1 LRTDLSQEYKI
12 SEEKWDRYD
21 TVLFLQ
27 QIADHSPLG
36 PLGYKGRPFMEVKI
50 PENAE
55 LLYEGRYYLLAKA
68 KDYPDSRASLMRAGK

>member
-1 LRTDLSQEYKI
+1 
-12 SEEKWDRYD
+12 
-21 TVLFLQ
+21 
-27 QIADHSPLG
+27 
-36 PLGYKGRPFMEVKI
+36 MEVKI